1 MDSYFCLYKML
12 IFFCKM
18 QTSRGEKHLKNKIDR
33 RKKMRKKSTKL
44 LALLTAGITAASL
57 LAGCGSGGSDNAGT
71 TDQAQESETKTEDTA
86 STDGGASGDAAADT
100 TEDTAADTT
109 AEAVSYPLAEGGEL
123 TYWLQLNP
131 NVSANYTNLGDTE
144 LGKNWQANTGVTI
157 EFQHPAA
164 GQENEQFNLMVA
176 DGNLPDII
184 ERGWVNAYPG
194 GPEKAI
200 SDGVIIAL
208 NDVIDQYCPN
218 LKKYLSEN
226 PDIDRMVKTDN
237 GTYFAFPFIR
247 GEDGLCYTVGSFI
260 RKDWLDELGL
270 EVPTTIDEWHDAL
283 LAFKEQKGAAAP
295 LCYDNANFKFSNPFA
310 FAYGVGWSSSKF
322 ILDDNGEVVYAPAQ
336 DGWKEY
342 LTTMHQWYEEG
353 LIDADFATLN
363 GDQVTAKMTTDQAGA
378 SVGWAASRMQLFM
391 TTAQQENPDY
401 LLVPAPQPVLE
412 KGATPQY
419 GYKENNFPDVGAAI
433 TGSCKNVELA
443 AKFLDYGYSEEGH
456 NLFNFGTEGVSYNW
470 EGDTAVY
477 TETITNNEDGW
488 PIAQALAK
496 YIRANY
502 NGPFVQ
508 DLNYLEQYLQLETA
522 KLCPSTWGV
531 ATAADHT
538 LPPVTPT
545 EEESKELAT
554 ITNELDTYMEEMML
568 KFIFG
573 TESLDNW
580 DSYIQT
586 LEGMNLGRAI
596 EIEKAALERYNA
608 R

>member
-1 MDSYFCLYKML
+1 
-12 IFFCKM
+12 
-18 QTSRGEKHLKNKIDR
+18 
-33 RKKMRKKSTKL
+33 MRKKSTKL

-57 LAGCGSGGSDNAGT
+57 LAGCGSGSSDSAGT
-71 TDQAQESETKTEDTA
+71 TDQAQETDQAQTEDAA
-86 STDGGASGDAAADT
+86 STDAASADNA
-100 TEDTAADTT
+100 EDTAAEDTSADT
-109 AEAVSYPLAEGGEL
+109 SAEAGVYPLAEGGTL

-131 NVSANYTNLGDTE
+131 NVSANFTNLGDTE
-144 LGKNWQANTGVTI
+144 LGKNWQANTGVTV

-176 DGNLPDII
+176 DGNLPDVI
-184 ERGWVNAYPG
+184 ERGWVNNYPG

-260 RKDWLDELGL
+260 RKDWLDDLGM
-270 EVPTTIDEWHDAL
+270 EVPTTIDEWHDVL
-283 LAFKEQKGAAAP
+283 VAFKEQKGAVAP
-295 LCYDNANFKFSNPFA
+295 LCYDNANFKYSNPFA
-310 FAYGVGWSSSKF
+310 FAYGVGMSSSKF

-336 DGWKEY
+336 EGWKEY

-353 LIDADFATLN
+353 LIDADIATLT

-401 LLVPAPQPVLE
+401 LLVPAPQPAAKAGETAVY
-412 KGATPQY
+412 A
-419 GYKENNFPDVGAAI
+419 YKENNFPDVGAAI

-443 AKFLDYGYSEEGH
+443 ARFLDYGYSEEGH

-477 TETITNNEDGW
+477 TETITKNEDGW

-508 DLNYLEQYLQLETA
+508 DMNYLEQYLQLETA
-522 KLCPSTWGV
+522 KLCPTTWGV
-531 ATAADHT
+531 ETAKDHT
-538 LPPVTPT
+538 LPPITPT

-554 ITNELDTYMEEMML
+554 ITNEIDTYMEEMML

-580 DSYIQT
+580 DNYIQT
-586 LEGMNLGRAI
+586 LEGMNLQRAV
-596 EIEKAALERYNA
+596 EIERAAYERYNA

>member
-1 MDSYFCLYKML
+1 
-12 IFFCKM
+12 
-18 QTSRGEKHLKNKIDR
+18 
-33 RKKMRKKSTKL
+33 MRKKSTKL

-57 LAGCGSGGSDNAGT
+57 LAGCGSGG
-71 TDQAQESETKTEDTA
+71 TDKTQSMDQTQESSTQDAATDDTAATEDTA
-86 STDGGASGDAAADT
+86 SDA
-100 TEDTAADTT
+100 TEDTAADM
-109 AEAVSYPLAEGGEL
+109 AADAGSYPIAEGGTL

-131 NVSANYTNLGDTE
+131 NVSANFTNLGDME

-157 EFQHPAA
+157 KFQHPAA
-164 GQENEQFNLMVA
+164 GQENEQFNLLVA

-184 ERGWVNAYPG
+184 ERGWVSQYPG

-218 LKKYLSEN
+218 LKKYLEEN

-247 GEDGLCYTVGSFI
+247 GEERLCFTVGSFL
-260 RKDWLDELGL
+260 RQDWLDELGL
-270 EVPTTIDEWHDAL
+270 AVPTTIDEWHDVL
-283 LAFKEQKGAAAP
+283 VAFKEKKGASAP
-295 LCYDNANFKFSNPFA
+295 LCYDYTNFKGSNPFA
-310 FAYGVGWSSSKF
+310 FAYGVGTANNSSF
-322 ILDDNGEVVYAPAQ
+322 VLDENGEIAYAYAR
-336 DGWKEY
+336 DSYRDY
-342 LTTMHQWYEEG
+342 LTTMNQWYQEG

-391 TTAQQENPDY
+391 TTAQAENPDY
-401 LLVPAPQPVLE
+401 LLVPAPQPAAKAGE
-412 KGATPQY
+412 TPLY
-419 GYKENNFPDVGAAI
+419 AYAENRFPDVGAAI
-433 TGSCKNVELA
+433 TGSCENVELA
-443 AKFLDYGYSEEGH
+443 ARFLDYGYSEEGH

-470 EGDTAVY
+470 EGYRAVY
-477 TETITNNEDGW
+477 TETITDNEDGW

-496 YIRANY
+496 HIRANY

-522 KLCPSTWGV
+522 KLCPETWGV
-531 ATAADHT
+531 ATAREHT
-538 LPPVTPT
+538 MPPVTPT

-554 ITNELDTYMEEMML
+554 IMNELGTYVDEMAL

-580 DSYIQT
+580 DNYIRT
-586 LEGMNLGRAI
+586 LENMNLSRAL
-596 EIEKAALERYNA
+596 EIEKGALERYNA

>member
-1 MDSYFCLYKML
+1 
-12 IFFCKM
+12 
-18 QTSRGEKHLKNKIDR
+18 
-33 RKKMRKKSTKL
+33 MRKKSTKL

-57 LAGCGSGGSDNAGT
+57 LAGCGSGGSDSAGT
-71 TDQAQESETKTEDTA
+71 TDQTQKTDQAQTEDTA
-86 STDGGASGDAAADT
+86 STDDASADAA
-100 TEDTAADTT
+100 EDTAADTG
-109 AEAVSYPLAEGGEL
+109 AEAAAYPLAEGGTL

-131 NVSANYTNLGDTE
+131 NVSANFTNLGDTE
-144 LGKNWQANTGVTI
+144 LGKNWQENTGVTV

-260 RKDWLDELGL
+260 RKDWLDELGM
-270 EVPTTIDEWHDAL
+270 EVPTTIDEWHDVL
-283 LAFKEQKGAAAP
+283 VAFKEEKGAVAP
-295 LCYDNANFKFSNPFA
+295 LCFDNANFKFSNPFA
-310 FAYGVGWSSSKF
+310 FAYGVGMSSSKF

-336 DGWKEY
+336 EGWKEY

-353 LIDADFATLN
+353 LIDADIATLT

-401 LLVPAPQPVLE
+401 LLVPAPQPAAKAGE
-412 KGATPQY
+412 TAEY
-419 GYKENNFPDVGAAI
+419 AYKENNFPDVGAAI
-433 TGSCKNVELA
+433 TASCENVELA
-443 AKFLDYGYSEEGH
+443 ARFLDYGYSEEGH

-488 PIAQALAK
+488 PIAQALSK

-508 DLNYLEQYLQLETA
+508 DMNYLEQYLQLETA

-531 ATAADHT
+531 ETAKDHT
-538 LPPVTPT
+538 LPPITPT

-554 ITNELDTYMEEMML
+554 ITNEMDTYVEEMML
-568 KFIFG
+568 KFMFG

-580 DSYIQT
+580 DTYIQT
-586 LEGMNLGRAI
+586 LEGMNLQRAI
-596 EIEKAALERYNA
+596 EIEKAAYERYNA

>member
-1 MDSYFCLYKML
+1 MFLSMDSYFCL
-12 IFFCKM
+12 
-18 QTSRGEKHLKNKIDR
+18 
-33 RKKMRKKSTKL
+33 
-44 LALLTAGITAASL
+44 
-57 LAGCGSGGSDNAGT
+57 
-71 TDQAQESETKTEDTA
+71 
-86 STDGGASGDAAADT
+86 
-100 TEDTAADTT
+100 
-109 AEAVSYPLAEGGEL
+109 
-123 TYWLQLNP
+123 
-131 NVSANYTNLGDTE
+131 
-144 LGKNWQANTGVTI
+144 
-157 EFQHPAA
+157 
-164 GQENEQFNLMVA
+164 
-176 DGNLPDII
+176 
-184 ERGWVNAYPG
+184 GWVNSYPG

-218 LKKYLSEN
+218 LKKYLAEN

-295 LCYDNANFKFSNPFA
+295 LCYDNANFKYSNPFA

-443 AKFLDYGYSEEGH
+443 AKFLDYGTQRKATTCLTSVRKGFPTTGKAIPQFIRKPLPTTRTDGRSLRLLQ
-456 NLFNFGTEGVSYNW
+456 NISVQTTTDLSYR
-470 EGDTAVY
+470 
-477 TETITNNEDGW
+477 I
-488 PIAQALAK
+488 
-496 YIRANY
+496 
-502 NGPFVQ
+502 
-508 DLNYLEQYLQLETA
+508 
-522 KLCPSTWGV
+522 
-531 ATAADHT
+531 
-538 LPPVTPT
+538 
-545 EEESKELAT
+545 
-554 ITNELDTYMEEMML
+554 
-568 KFIFG
+568 
-573 TESLDNW
+573 
-580 DSYIQT
+580 
-586 LEGMNLGRAI
+586 
-596 EIEKAALERYNA
+596 
-608 R
+608 

>member
-1 MDSYFCLYKML
+1 M
-12 IFFCKM
+12 
-18 QTSRGEKHLKNKIDR
+18 
-33 RKKMRKKSTKL
+33 
-44 LALLTAGITAASL
+44 
-57 LAGCGSGGSDNAGT
+57 
-71 TDQAQESETKTEDTA
+71 
-86 STDGGASGDAAADT
+86 
-100 TEDTAADTT
+100 
-109 AEAVSYPLAEGGEL
+109 AEGGTL

-131 NVSANYTNLGDTE
+131 NVSANFTNLGDTE
-144 LGKNWQANTGVTI
+144 LGKNWQANTGVTV

-176 DGNLPDII
+176 DGNLPDVI

-260 RKDWLDELGL
+260 RKDWLDDLGM
-270 EVPTTIDEWHDAL
+270 EVPTTIDEWHDVL
-283 LAFKEQKGAAAP
+283 VAFKEQKGAVAP
-295 LCYDNANFKFSNPFA
+295 LCFDNANFKFSNPFA
-310 FAYGVGWSSSKF
+310 FAYGVGMSSSKF
-322 ILDDNGEVVYAPAQ
+322 ILGDNGEVVYAPAQ
-336 DGWKEY
+336 EGWKEY

-353 LIDADFATLN
+353 LIDADIATLT

-401 LLVPAPQPVLE
+401 LLVPAPQPAAKAGE
-412 KGATPQY
+412 TAEY
-419 GYKENNFPDVGAAI
+419 AYKENNFPDVGAAI
-433 TGSCKNVELA
+433 TASCENVELA
-443 AKFLDYGYSEEGH
+443 ARFLDYGYSEEGH

-508 DLNYLEQYLQLETA
+508 DMNYLEQYLQLETA

-531 ATAADHT
+531 ETAKEHT
-538 LPPVTPT
+538 LPPITPT

-554 ITNELDTYMEEMML
+554 ITNEMDTYVEEMML

-580 DSYIQT
+580 DTYIQT
-586 LEGMNLGRAI
+586 LEGMNLQRAV
-596 EIEKAALERYNA
+596 EIEKAAYERYNA

>member
-1 MDSYFCLYKML
+1 
-12 IFFCKM
+12 
-18 QTSRGEKHLKNKIDR
+18 
-33 RKKMRKKSTKL
+33 MRKKSTKL

-57 LAGCGSGGSDNAGT
+57 LAGCGSGGSDSAGT
-71 TDQAQESETKTEDTA
+71 TDQAQETDQAQTEDTASAEDTA
-86 STDGGASGDAAADT
+86 STDDASADAA
-100 TEDTAADTT
+100 EDTAADTG
-109 AEAVSYPLAEGGEL
+109 AEAATYPLAEGGTL

-131 NVSANYTNLGDTE
+131 NVSANFTNLGDTE
-144 LGKNWQANTGVTI
+144 LGKNWQANTGVTV

-176 DGNLPDII
+176 DGNLPDVI

-260 RKDWLDELGL
+260 RKDWLDDLGM
-270 EVPTTIDEWHDAL
+270 EVPTTIDEWHDVL
-283 LAFKEQKGAAAP
+283 VAFKEEKGAVAP
-295 LCYDNANFKFSNPFA
+295 LCFDNANFKFSNPFA
-310 FAYGVGWSSSKF
+310 FAYGVGMSSSKF

-336 DGWKEY
+336 EGWKEY

-353 LIDADFATLN
+353 LIDADIATLT

-401 LLVPAPQPVLE
+401 LLVPAPQPAAKAGE
-412 KGATPQY
+412 TAEY
-419 GYKENNFPDVGAAI
+419 AYKENNFPDVGAAI
-433 TGSCKNVELA
+433 TASCENVELA
-443 AKFLDYGYSEEGH
+443 ARFLDYGYSEEGH

-508 DLNYLEQYLQLETA
+508 DMNYLEQYLQLETA

-531 ATAADHT
+531 ETAKEHT
-538 LPPVTPT
+538 LPPITPT

-554 ITNELDTYMEEMML
+554 ITNEMDTYVEEMML

-580 DSYIQT
+580 DTYIQT
-586 LEGMNLGRAI
+586 LEGMNLQRAV
-596 EIEKAALERYNA
+596 EIEKAAYERYNA

>member
-1 MDSYFCLYKML
+1 
-12 IFFCKM
+12 
-18 QTSRGEKHLKNKIDR
+18 
-33 RKKMRKKSTKL
+33 MRKKSTKL

-57 LAGCGSGGSDNAGT
+57 LAGCGSGGSDSAGT
-71 TDQAQESETKTEDTA
+71 TDQAQETDQAQTEDTASAEDTA
-86 STDGGASGDAAADT
+86 STDDASADAA
-100 TEDTAADTT
+100 EDTAADTG
-109 AEAVSYPLAEGGEL
+109 AEATTYPLAEGGTL

-131 NVSANYTNLGDTE
+131 NVSANFTNLGDTE
-144 LGKNWQANTGVTI
+144 LGKNWQANTGVTV

-176 DGNLPDII
+176 DGNLPDVI

-218 LKKYLSEN
+218 LKKYLEEN

-260 RKDWLDELGL
+260 RKDWLDDLGM
-270 EVPTTIDEWHDAL
+270 EVPTTIDEWHDVL
-283 LAFKEQKGAAAP
+283 VAFKEQKGAVAP
-295 LCYDNANFKFSNPFA
+295 LCFDNANFKFSNPFA
-310 FAYGVGWSSSKF
+310 FAYGVGMSSSKF
-322 ILDDNGEVVYAPAQ
+322 ILGDNGEVVYAPAQ
-336 DGWKEY
+336 EGWKEY

-353 LIDADFATLN
+353 LIDADIATLT

-401 LLVPAPQPVLE
+401 LLVPAPQPAAKAGE
-412 KGATPQY
+412 TAEY
-419 GYKENNFPDVGAAI
+419 AYKENNFPDVGAAI
-433 TGSCKNVELA
+433 TASCENVELA
-443 AKFLDYGYSEEGH
+443 ARFLDYGYSEEGH

-508 DLNYLEQYLQLETA
+508 DMNYLEQYLQLETA

-531 ATAADHT
+531 ETAKEHT
-538 LPPVTPT
+538 LPPITPT

-554 ITNELDTYMEEMML
+554 ITNEMDTYVEEMML

-580 DSYIQT
+580 DTYIQT
-586 LEGMNLGRAI
+586 LEGMNLQRAV
-596 EIEKAALERYNA
+596 EIEKAAYERYNA

>member
-1 MDSYFCLYKML
+1 
-12 IFFCKM
+12 
-18 QTSRGEKHLKNKIDR
+18 
-33 RKKMRKKSTKL
+33 MRKKSTKL

-57 LAGCGSGGSDNAGT
+57 LAGCGSGGSDSAGT
-71 TDQAQESETKTEDTA
+71 TDQAQETDQAQTEDTASAEDTA
-86 STDGGASGDAAADT
+86 STDDASADAA
-100 TEDTAADTT
+100 EDTAADTG
-109 AEAVSYPLAEGGEL
+109 AEAATYPLAEGGTL

-131 NVSANYTNLGDTE
+131 NVSANFTNLGDTE
-144 LGKNWQANTGVTI
+144 LGKNWQANTGVTV

-176 DGNLPDII
+176 DGNLPDVI

-260 RKDWLDELGL
+260 RKDWLDELGM
-270 EVPTTIDEWHDAL
+270 EVPTTIDEWQDVL
-283 LAFKEQKGAAAP
+283 VAFKEEKGAVAP
-295 LCYDNANFKFSNPFA
+295 LCFDNANFKFSNPFA
-310 FAYGVGWSSSKF
+310 FAYGVGMSSSKF

-336 DGWKEY
+336 EGWKEY

-353 LIDADFATLN
+353 LIDADIATLT

-401 LLVPAPQPVLE
+401 LLVPAPQPAAKAGE
-412 KGATPQY
+412 TAEY
-419 GYKENNFPDVGAAI
+419 AYKENNFPDVGAAI
-433 TGSCKNVELA
+433 TASCENVELA
-443 AKFLDYGYSEEGH
+443 ARFLDYGYSEEGH

-508 DLNYLEQYLQLETA
+508 DMNYLEQYLQLETA

-531 ATAADHT
+531 ETAKEHT
-538 LPPVTPT
+538 LPPITPT

-554 ITNELDTYMEEMML
+554 ITNEMDTYVEEMML

-580 DSYIQT
+580 DTYIQT
-586 LEGMNLGRAI
+586 LEGMNLQRAI
-596 EIEKAALERYNA
+596 EIEKAAYERYNA